1 VILDT
6 ADLARVIGGA
16 DANVVPDS
24 AAMCRQWG
32 EVALSYGD
40 AADKLR
46 GQYTDGKHH
55 MDLQSANASA
65 ATFAKLA
72 LDCQTARKAAGLDP

>member
-1 VILDT
+1 VTLDA

-16 DANVVPDS
+16 DAVVPES

-40 AADKLR
+40 VADKL
-46 GQYTDGKHH
+46 GAQYTDGKKH

-72 LDCQTARKAAGLDP
+72 LDCNAAQTAASR

>member
-1 VILDT
+1 VTLDA

-40 AADKLR
+40 VADKLR
-46 GQYTDGKHH
+46 GQYADGKKH
-55 MDLQSANASA
+55 MDLESANASA

-72 LDCQTARKAAGLDP
+72 LDCQATRNAAGLDR